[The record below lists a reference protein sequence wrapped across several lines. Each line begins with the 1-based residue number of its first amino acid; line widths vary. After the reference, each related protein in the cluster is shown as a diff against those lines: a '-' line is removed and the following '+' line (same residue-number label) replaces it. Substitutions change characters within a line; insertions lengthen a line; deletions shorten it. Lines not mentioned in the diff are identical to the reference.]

1 MRSVCI
7 CFSGFLET
15 QEHSFIC
22 NCHLQLII
30 AWYVLYIN
38 SVTFYTCSLERR
50 LSSSANT
57 TTGKT
62 SKWTLVYLFGP
73 KTACSPA
80 KEMYTNTK
88 SQHVCACR
96 RAYSALF
103 QRSTAQTCTELASDF
118 LTAVGLSGIRVRTL
132 VTVKKEEGG
141 TRAGIWVCVCV
152 RWHKRRYRF
161 PKAGPAA
168 KGAVA
173 GTAAWV
179 PAATQAF
186 RTWTDAVTLVARS
199 EMSASEYIHL
209 LCWSVS

>member
-38 SVTFYTCSLERR
+38 NVTFYTCSLERR

-57 TTGKT
+57 TTGNT
-62 SKWTLVYLFGP
+62 SKWTLVYLFSP

-96 RAYSALF
+96 QAYSALF
-103 QRSTAQTCTELASDF
+103 QRATAQTCTELASNF
-118 LTAVGLSGIRVRTL
+118 LTVVRLSGIRVRTL
-132 VTVKKEEGG
+132 VTVKKEAGG
-141 TRAGIWVCVCV
+141 TRAGIGACVCV
-152 RWHKRRYRF
+152 RWRKGRYRF
-161 PKAGPAA
+161 RKAGA
-168 KGAVA
+168 
-173 GTAAWV
+173 
-179 PAATQAF
+179 
-186 RTWTDAVTLVARS
+186 
-199 EMSASEYIHL
+199 
-209 LCWSVS
+209 CW